1 LILLTEDIIADI
13 KEKNLFFMSK
23 ALRLARIAG
32 NKHNEVPVGAV
43 VVHSGRIVAA
53 GFNCPIT
60 SKDPTAHAEIIALR
74 RASKRIGAYRLPE
87 AELYVT
93 LEPCIMCIGAII
105 HARLKK
111 ITFAAP
117 DPKIGVVS
125 TGIYKLIEDD
135 LNHNLDI
142 TGGLL
147 AEEASSL
154 LKEFFFNKR
163 S

>member
-1 LILLTEDIIADI
+1 MTEHIIPDTT
-13 KEKNLFFMSK
+13 EKNLFYMRK
-23 ALRLARIAG
+23 ALRVARIAC
-32 NKHNEVPVGAV
+32 NRHNEVPVGAV
-43 VVHSGRIVAA
+43 VVCSGRIVAA

-60 SKDPTAHAEIIALR
+60 SKDPTAHAEIVAIR
-74 RASKRIGAYRLPE
+74 RAAKRIGAYRLPE

-105 HARLKK
+105 HARIKK
-111 ITFAAP
+111 VTFAAP

-135 LNHNLDI
+135 LNHQLEI
-142 TGGLL
+142 AGGLL
-147 AEEASSL
+147 AEEASAL